1 MKKQQRGGRANRINS
16 LIRQLVA
23 EEFIR
28 SSDSIINSLTIS
40 HVDTSPDMKR
50 STVFVTNMDKNRS
63 EVLNS
68 LVKSRVKIQ
77 KNIGKQ
83 LDMKFTPKLFFEID
97 PVTENAEKLNN
108 LLNTISNE

>member
-1 MKKQQRGGRANRINS
+1 MRKQQRGGRASRVNS

-77 KNIGKQ
+77 KNVGKQ
-83 LDMKFTPKLFFEID
+83 LDMKFTPKLSFELD
-97 PVTENAEKLNN
+97 PIADNAEKLNN
-108 LLNTISNE
+108 IFNTIGNE

>member
-1 MKKQQRGGRANRINS
+1 MRKQQRGGRASRVNS

-83 LDMKFTPKLFFEID
+83 LDMKFTPKLSFELD
-97 PVTENAEKLNN
+97 PIADNAEKLNSIF
-108 LLNTISNE
+108 NTIGNE

>member
-1 MKKQQRGGRANRINS
+1 MRKDQRGGRVNRVNS
-16 LIRQLVA
+16 LIRQLVDQ
-23 EEFIR
+23 EFIR
-28 SSDSIINSLTIS
+28 SSDPILNSLTIA

-50 STVFVTNMDKNRS
+50 STVFVLAMDKKRSDVLDSLFNNR
-63 EVLNS
+63 V
-68 LVKSRVKIQ
+68 RIQ